1 MRCSKHLV
9 PGYDRI
15 VPPGRTDRRTFQ
27 ICNLHLGDRET
38 MIRPE
43 HFNMRSGNPVL
54 TDSTFD
60 VTQRGSLRPMTLSG
74 VINRSILLLLLV
86 AGTSAGVWS
95 YSSSHPSVIYPMV
108 MIGALGG
115 FVVAM
120 VTSFK
125 KEWSPVTSPV
135 YAVLEGLFIGGI
147 SLVME
152 QRFPGL
158 VLQAVML
165 TFGVMF
171 ALLAAYQSRIIRPS
185 QTFKSVIV
193 GATFGI
199 VVVYLI
205 SMVMQLF
212 FHTGIPLINGNG
224 PMGIA
229 FSLVVVGIAALNLV
243 LDFDFIEN
251 GVAAG
256 APKWMEWYAA
266 FGLTVT
272 LVWLYIEILRL
283 LSKMRRN

>member
-1 MRCSKHLV
+1 
-9 PGYDRI
+9 
-15 VPPGRTDRRTFQ
+15 
-27 ICNLHLGDRET
+27 
-38 MIRPE
+38 
-43 HFNMRSGNPVL
+43 
-54 TDSTFD
+54 
-60 VTQRGSLRPMTLSG
+60 MTLPG
-74 VINRSILLLLLV
+74 VIHRSILLLLLV
-86 AGTSAGVWS
+86 AGTSAGIWA
-95 YSSSHPSVIYPMV
+95 YSDSHPSAIYPTI

-125 KEWSPVTSPV
+125 KDWAAVTSPI

-158 VLQAVML
+158 VLQAVLL

-185 QTFKSVIV
+185 ETFKSVIV

-199 VVVYLI
+199 VVVYLV
-205 SMVMQLF
+205 SMVLQLF
-212 FHTGIPLINGNG
+212 FHMEIPLINGSG
-224 PMGIA
+224 PIGIA

-266 FGLTVT
+266 FALTVT

>member
-1 MRCSKHLV
+1 
-9 PGYDRI
+9 
-15 VPPGRTDRRTFQ
+15 
-27 ICNLHLGDRET
+27 
-38 MIRPE
+38 
-43 HFNMRSGNPVL
+43 
-54 TDSTFD
+54 
-60 VTQRGSLRPMTLSG
+60 MTLAG
-74 VINRSILLLLLV
+74 VINRSVVLLLLV
-86 AGTSAGVWS
+86 AGTATGVWA
-95 YSSSHPSVIYPMV
+95 YSNTHPSVIYPMV

-115 FVVAM
+115 FVLAM
-120 VTSFK
+120 VTSLK
-125 KEWSPVTSPV
+125 REWSPVTSPV

-158 VLQAVML
+158 VLQAVLL

-171 ALLAAYQSRIIRPS
+171 ALLAAYQTRIIRPS
-185 QTFKSVIV
+185 ETFKSVIV

-199 VVVYLI
+199 VIVYLV

-212 FHTGIPLINGNG
+212 FHTEIPLINGSG
-224 PMGIA
+224 PVGIV

-251 GVAAG
+251 GVASG

-266 FGLTVT
+266 FALTVT

>member
-1 MRCSKHLV
+1 
-9 PGYDRI
+9 
-15 VPPGRTDRRTFQ
+15 
-27 ICNLHLGDRET
+27 
-38 MIRPE
+38 
-43 HFNMRSGNPVL
+43 MRSGNPVL
-54 TDSTFD
+54 PDSTFTD
-60 VTQRGSLRPMTLSG
+60 VQRADSRPMTLSG

-86 AGTSAGVWS
+86 AGTATGVWTYCNS
-95 YSSSHPSVIYPMV
+95 TPSAIYPLV
-108 MIGALGG
+108 MTGAFGG
-115 FVVAM
+115 FVVGMA
-120 VTSFK
+120 TSFK
-125 KEWSPVTSPV
+125 RDWAPFTAPV
-135 YAVLEGLFIGGI
+135 YAVLQGLFIGGF
-147 SLVME
+147 SLIME

-199 VVVYLI
+199 MIVYLV
-205 SMVMQLF
+205 SMVLQLF
-212 FHTGIPLINGNG
+212 FHTGISMINDSG
-224 PMGIA
+224 PIGII

-251 GVAAG
+251 GVASG

-272 LVWLYIEILRL
+272 LVWLYIEVLRL
-283 LSKMRRN
+283 LAKMRRN

>member
-1 MRCSKHLV
+1 
-9 PGYDRI
+9 
-15 VPPGRTDRRTFQ
+15 
-27 ICNLHLGDRET
+27 
-38 MIRPE
+38 
-43 HFNMRSGNPVL
+43 MRSGNPVL
-54 TDSTFD
+54 SNSTFTD
-60 VTQRGSLRPMTLSG
+60 VSQRGYSRPMTLTG

-86 AGTSAGVWS
+86 AGTATGVWA
-95 YSSSHPSVIYPMV
+95 YSNSHPSAIYPMV
-108 MIGALGG
+108 MIGTLGG
-115 FVVAM
+115 FAVAM

-125 KEWSPVTSPV
+125 RDWAPLTSPI

-158 VLQAVML
+158 VLQAVLL

-171 ALLAAYQSRIIRPS
+171 ALLAAYQTRIIRPS
-185 QTFKSVIV
+185 ETFKSVIV

-199 VVVYLI
+199 VIVYLV
-205 SMVMQLF
+205 SMVLQLF
-212 FHTGIPLINGNG
+212 FHTEIPLINGSG
-224 PMGIA
+224 PLGIA

-251 GVAAG
+251 GVDSG

-266 FGLTVT
+266 FALTVT

-283 LSKMRRN
+283 LAKLRRN

>member
-1 MRCSKHLV
+1 
-9 PGYDRI
+9 
-15 VPPGRTDRRTFQ
+15 
-27 ICNLHLGDRET
+27 
-38 MIRPE
+38 
-43 HFNMRSGNPVL
+43 
-54 TDSTFD
+54 
-60 VTQRGSLRPMTLSG
+60 MTLPG
-74 VINRSILLLLLV
+74 VIHRSILLLLLV
-86 AGTSAGVWS
+86 AGTSAGVWV
-95 YSSSHPSVIYPMV
+95 YADSHPSAIYPTM

-120 VTSFK
+120 VTAFK
-125 KEWSPVTSPV
+125 KDWAAVTSPV

-158 VLQAVML
+158 VLQAVLL

-185 QTFKSVIV
+185 ETFKSVIV
-193 GATFGI
+193 AATFGI
-199 VVVYLI
+199 VIVYLV
-205 SMVMQLF
+205 SMVLQLF
-212 FHTGIPLINGNG
+212 FHTEIPLINGSG

-266 FGLTVT
+266 FALTVT
-272 LVWLYIEILRL
+272 LVWLYIEIIRL

>member
-1 MRCSKHLV
+1 
-9 PGYDRI
+9 
-15 VPPGRTDRRTFQ
+15 
-27 ICNLHLGDRET
+27 
-38 MIRPE
+38 
-43 HFNMRSGNPVL
+43 
-54 TDSTFD
+54 
-60 VTQRGSLRPMTLSG
+60 MTLPG
-74 VINRSILLLLLV
+74 VIHRSILLLLLV
-86 AGTSAGVWS
+86 AGTSAGVWV
-95 YSSSHPSVIYPMV
+95 YSDSHPSAIYPTM
-108 MIGALGG
+108 MIGAIGG

-125 KEWSPVTSPV
+125 RDWAAVTSPV

-158 VLQAVML
+158 VLQAVLL

-185 QTFKSVIV
+185 VTFKSVIV

-199 VVVYLI
+199 VVVYLV
-205 SMVMQLF
+205 SMVLQLF
-212 FHTGIPLINGNG
+212 FHTEIPLINGSG
-224 PMGIA
+224 PIGIA

-266 FGLTVT
+266 FALTVT

>member
-1 MRCSKHLV
+1 
-9 PGYDRI
+9 
-15 VPPGRTDRRTFQ
+15 
-27 ICNLHLGDRET
+27 
-38 MIRPE
+38 
-43 HFNMRSGNPVL
+43 MRSGNPVL
-54 TDSTFD
+54 SNSTFTD
-60 VTQRGSLRPMTLSG
+60 VSQRGYSRPMTLTG

-86 AGTSAGVWS
+86 AVTAAGVWT
-95 YSSSHPSVIYPMV
+95 YSNSHPSAIYPMV
-108 MIGALGG
+108 MVGTLGG

-120 VTSFK
+120 VTTFK
-125 KEWSPVTSPV
+125 RDWAPFTAPV
-135 YAVLEGLFIGGI
+135 YAVLQGVFIGGI

-158 VLQAVML
+158 VLQAVLL

-185 QTFKSVIV
+185 ETFKSVIV

-205 SMVMQLF
+205 SMVLQLF
-212 FHTGIPLINGNG
+212 FHTGIPLIHDSG
-224 PMGIA
+224 PVGII

-251 GVAAG
+251 GVASG

-266 FGLTVT
+266 FSLTVT
-272 LVWLYIEILRL
+272 LVWLYIEVLRL
-283 LSKMRRN
+283 LAKMRRN

>member
-1 MRCSKHLV
+1 
-9 PGYDRI
+9 
-15 VPPGRTDRRTFQ
+15 
-27 ICNLHLGDRET
+27 
-38 MIRPE
+38 
-43 HFNMRSGNPVL
+43 
-54 TDSTFD
+54 
-60 VTQRGSLRPMTLSG
+60 MTLTG

-86 AGTSAGVWS
+86 AGTATGVWA
-95 YSSSHPSVIYPMV
+95 YSNSHPSAIYPMV
-108 MIGALGG
+108 MIGTLGG
-115 FVVAM
+115 FAVAM

-125 KEWSPVTSPV
+125 RDWSPVTSPI

-158 VLQAVML
+158 VLQAVLL

-171 ALLAAYQSRIIRPS
+171 ALLAAYQTRIIRPS
-185 QTFKSVIV
+185 ETFKSVIV

-199 VVVYLI
+199 VIVYLV
-205 SMVMQLF
+205 SMVLQLF
-212 FHTGIPLINGNG
+212 FHTEIPLINGSG
-224 PMGIA
+224 PIGIA

-266 FGLTVT
+266 FALTVT

>member
-1 MRCSKHLV
+1 
-9 PGYDRI
+9 
-15 VPPGRTDRRTFQ
+15 
-27 ICNLHLGDRET
+27 
-38 MIRPE
+38 
-43 HFNMRSGNPVL
+43 MRSGNPVL
-54 TDSTFD
+54 SNSTFTD
-60 VTQRGSLRPMTLSG
+60 LAQRGSAPMTLSG

-86 AGTSAGVWS
+86 AGTAAGVWT
-95 YSSSHPSVIYPMV
+95 YSSSRPSMIYPMV

-120 VTSFK
+120 ATTFK
-125 KEWSPVTSPV
+125 RNWAPVTSPV
-135 YAVLEGLFIGGI
+135 YAILEGLFIGGI

-199 VVVYLI
+199 VVVYLV
-205 SMVMQLF
+205 SMVLQLF
-212 FHTGIPLINGNG
+212 FHTAIPMINDGGPIGIT
-224 PMGIA
+224 

-251 GVAAG
+251 GVASG

-266 FGLTVT
+266 FGLIVT
-272 LVWLYIEILRL
+272 LVWLYIEVLRL

>member
-1 MRCSKHLV
+1 
-9 PGYDRI
+9 
-15 VPPGRTDRRTFQ
+15 
-27 ICNLHLGDRET
+27 
-38 MIRPE
+38 
-43 HFNMRSGNPVL
+43 MRSGNPVL
-54 TDSTFD
+54 SNSTFTD
-60 VTQRGSLRPMTLSG
+60 VTRGSSRPMTLPG
-74 VINRSILLLLLV
+74 VIHRSILLLLLV
-86 AGTSAGVWS
+86 AGTSAGVWAHS
-95 YSSSHPSVIYPMV
+95 NSHPSAIYPTM

-125 KEWSPVTSPV
+125 RDWAAVTSPI

-158 VLQAVML
+158 VLQAVLL

-185 QTFKSVIV
+185 ETFKSVIV

-199 VVVYLI
+199 VIVYLV
-205 SMVMQLF
+205 SMVLQLF
-212 FHTGIPLINGNG
+212 FHMEIPLINGSG
-224 PMGIA
+224 PLGIA

-266 FGLTVT
+266 FALTVT

-283 LSKMRRN
+283 LSKLRRN

>member
-1 MRCSKHLV
+1 
-9 PGYDRI
+9 
-15 VPPGRTDRRTFQ
+15 
-27 ICNLHLGDRET
+27 
-38 MIRPE
+38 
-43 HFNMRSGNPVL
+43 
-54 TDSTFD
+54 
-60 VTQRGSLRPMTLSG
+60 MTLAG
-74 VINRSILLLLLV
+74 VINRSAVLLLLV
-86 AGTSAGVWS
+86 AATATGVWA
-95 YSSSHPSVIYPMV
+95 YSGSNPSVVYPMV
-108 MIGALGG
+108 MIGAFGG
-115 FVVAM
+115 FAVAM

-125 KEWSPVTSPV
+125 REWSPVTSPV

-152 QRFPGL
+152 RNFPGL
-158 VLQAVML
+158 VLQAVLL

-171 ALLAAYQSRIIRPS
+171 ALLAAYQTRIIRPS
-185 QTFKSVIV
+185 ETFKSVIV

-199 VVVYLI
+199 VIVYLI

-212 FHTGIPLINGNG
+212 FHTEIPLINGSG

-266 FGLTVT
+266 FALTVT

>member
-1 MRCSKHLV
+1 
-9 PGYDRI
+9 
-15 VPPGRTDRRTFQ
+15 
-27 ICNLHLGDRET
+27 
-38 MIRPE
+38 
-43 HFNMRSGNPVL
+43 MRSGNPVL

-86 AGTSAGVWS
+86 VGTSAGVWT

-120 VTSFK
+120 VTTFK

-212 FHTGIPLINGNG
+212 FHTEIPLINGNG

-251 GVAAG
+251 GVAGG

>member
-1 MRCSKHLV
+1 
-9 PGYDRI
+9 
-15 VPPGRTDRRTFQ
+15 
-27 ICNLHLGDRET
+27 
-38 MIRPE
+38 
-43 HFNMRSGNPVL
+43 
-54 TDSTFD
+54 
-60 VTQRGSLRPMTLSG
+60 MTLAG
-74 VINRSILLLLLV
+74 VINRSAVLLLLV
-86 AGTSAGVWS
+86 AGTATGVWA
-95 YSSSHPSVIYPMV
+95 YSNSNPSVVYPMV

-115 FVVAM
+115 FAVAM

-125 KEWSPVTSPV
+125 RDWSPVTSPV

-158 VLQAVML
+158 VLQAVLL

-171 ALLAAYQSRIIRPS
+171 ALLAAYQTRIIRPS
-185 QTFKSVIV
+185 ETFKSVIV

-199 VVVYLI
+199 VIVYLA

-212 FHTGIPLINGNG
+212 FHTEIPLINGSG

-266 FGLTVT
+266 FALTVT
-272 LVWLYIEILRL
+272 LVWLYIEILRM

>member
-1 MRCSKHLV
+1 VHNT
-9 PGYDRI
+9 Y
-15 VPPGRTDRRTFQ
+15 
-27 ICNLHLGDRET
+27 
-38 MIRPE
+38 
-43 HFNMRSGNPVL
+43 MRSGNPVL
-54 TDSTFD
+54 SNSTFTD
-60 VTQRGSLRPMTLSG
+60 VVQRGYSRPMTLNG
-74 VINRSILLLLLV
+74 VIHRSILLLLLV
-86 AGTSAGVWS
+86 VGSSAGIWA
-95 YSSSHPSVIYPMV
+95 YSGSHPAITYPTV

-125 KEWSPVTSPV
+125 RDWAPVLAPI

-158 VLQAVML
+158 VLQAVLL

-199 VVVYLI
+199 VVVYLV
-205 SMVMQLF
+205 SMLLQLF
-212 FHTGIPLINGNG
+212 HIGIPLIYGNG
-224 PMGIA
+224 PIGII

-243 LDFDFIEN
+243 LDFDFIES
-251 GVAAG
+251 GVAYG
-256 APKWMEWYAA
+256 APKWMEWYAGFA
-266 FGLTVT
+266 LTVT
-272 LVWLYIEILRL
+272 LVWLYIEVLRL
-283 LSKMRRN
+283 LAKMRRE

>member
-1 MRCSKHLV
+1 
-9 PGYDRI
+9 
-15 VPPGRTDRRTFQ
+15 
-27 ICNLHLGDRET
+27 
-38 MIRPE
+38 
-43 HFNMRSGNPVL
+43 
-54 TDSTFD
+54 
-60 VTQRGSLRPMTLSG
+60 MTLTG
-74 VINRSILLLLLV
+74 VVNRSILLLLLV
-86 AGTSAGVWS
+86 AGTSAGVWT
-95 YSSSHPSVIYPMV
+95 YSSSHPSAIYPAVMV
-108 MIGALGG
+108 GTLGG

-120 VTSFK
+120 ATSFK
-125 KEWSPVTSPV
+125 PNWAPITSPI

-158 VLQAVML
+158 VLQAVLL

-185 QTFKSVIV
+185 QTFKAVIV

-199 VVVYLI
+199 VIVYLV
-205 SMVMQLF
+205 SMALQLF
-212 FHTGIPLINGNG
+212 FHVGIPLITDNG
-224 PMGIA
+224 PIGII

-251 GVAAG
+251 GVASG

-266 FGLTVT
+266 FALTVT

>member
-1 MRCSKHLV
+1 
-9 PGYDRI
+9 
-15 VPPGRTDRRTFQ
+15 
-27 ICNLHLGDRET
+27 
-38 MIRPE
+38 
-43 HFNMRSGNPVL
+43 MRSGNPVL

-60 VTQRGSLRPMTLSG
+60 VIQRGSWRPMTLSG

-205 SMVMQLF
+205 SMAMQLF
-212 FHTGIPLINGNG
+212 FHTEIPLINGSG

>member
-1 MRCSKHLV
+1 
-9 PGYDRI
+9 
-15 VPPGRTDRRTFQ
+15 
-27 ICNLHLGDRET
+27 
-38 MIRPE
+38 
-43 HFNMRSGNPVL
+43 MRSGNPVL
-54 TDSTFD
+54 PDSTFTD
-60 VTQRGSLRPMTLSG
+60 VQRAYSRPMTLSG

-86 AGTSAGVWS
+86 AGTATGVWTYCNS
-95 YSSSHPSVIYPMV
+95 NPLV
-108 MIGALGG
+108 MTGAFGG
-115 FVVAM
+115 FVVGIA
-120 VTSFK
+120 TSFK
-125 KEWSPVTSPV
+125 RDWAPFTAPV
-135 YAVLEGLFIGGI
+135 YAVLQGLFIGGF
-147 SLVME
+147 SLIME

-199 VVVYLI
+199 MIVYLV
-205 SMVMQLF
+205 SMVLQLF
-212 FHTGIPLINGNG
+212 FHTGISMINDSG
-224 PMGIA
+224 PIGII

-251 GVAAG
+251 GVASG

-272 LVWLYIEILRL
+272 LVWLYIEVLRL
-283 LSKMRRN
+283 LAKMRRN

>member
-1 MRCSKHLV
+1 
-9 PGYDRI
+9 
-15 VPPGRTDRRTFQ
+15 
-27 ICNLHLGDRET
+27 
-38 MIRPE
+38 
-43 HFNMRSGNPVL
+43 
-54 TDSTFD
+54 
-60 VTQRGSLRPMTLSG
+60 MTLAG
-74 VINRSILLLLLV
+74 VINRSVVLLLIV
-86 AGTSAGVWS
+86 AGTATGVWA
-95 YSSSHPSVIYPMV
+95 YSNTHPSVIYPMV

-115 FVVAM
+115 FAVAM

-125 KEWSPVTSPV
+125 RDWSPVTSPI

-158 VLQAVML
+158 VLQAVLL

-171 ALLAAYQSRIIRPS
+171 ALLAAYQTRIIRPS
-185 QTFKSVIV
+185 ETFKSVIV

-199 VVVYLI
+199 VIVYLV

-212 FHTGIPLINGNG
+212 FHTEIPLINGSG

-251 GVAAG
+251 GVASG

-266 FGLTVT
+266 FALTVT

>member
-1 MRCSKHLV
+1 
-9 PGYDRI
+9 
-15 VPPGRTDRRTFQ
+15 
-27 ICNLHLGDRET
+27 
-38 MIRPE
+38 
-43 HFNMRSGNPVL
+43 
-54 TDSTFD
+54 
-60 VTQRGSLRPMTLSG
+60 MTLPG
-74 VINRSILLLLLV
+74 VIHRSILLLLLV
-86 AGTSAGVWS
+86 AGTSAGVWA
-95 YSSSHPSVIYPMV
+95 YSDSHPSAIYPTM

-125 KEWSPVTSPV
+125 KDWAAVTSPI

-158 VLQAVML
+158 VLQAVLL

-185 QTFKSVIV
+185 ETFKSVIV

-199 VVVYLI
+199 VVVYLV
-205 SMVMQLF
+205 SMVLQLF
-212 FHTGIPLINGNG
+212 FHTEIPLINGSG
-224 PMGIA
+224 PIGIA

-266 FGLTVT
+266 FALTVT